1 MNAGKFRCRL
11 RMVSLASLACCAAAC
26 SRPTTPSVPQQLLY
40 ASLPEQH
47 SVEIFALSADAPAA
61 PVATIKEAPEDIPID
76 VGKDLLDEISIGNQ
90 NGNVKVYV
98 EHNGEYQLVRHIEG
112 AHTKLRHLNA
122 MAVDQGGGLYI
133 ADAGRGHGDP
143 SIVVFAANLTGNVL
157 PDHIISGPHTGLT
170 TPTGIAIDAT
180 GRTFVA
186 DHDSGK
192 VLIFE
197 ANTRG
202 DTPPIATIDGLPKPN
217 RVFIDQELNLYV
229 DSGSNH
235 SITAFIPEGPQNWS
249 RTATITATELQDP
262 QGMAVDASGRV
273 AAAIP
278 GGIIFFAANAD
289 GANVPVQS
297 LKGPAP
303 FNPAGILIR

>member
-1 MNAGKFRCRL
+1 MDARKFRCRL
-11 RMVSLASLACCAAAC
+11 KLVLLVAVGCCAMAC
-26 SRPTTPSVPQQLLY
+26 SHATPPPASTQLIY
-40 ASLPEQH
+40 ASLPDQH
-47 SVEIFALSADAPAA
+47 AVMIFPLAADAAA
-61 PVATIKEAPEDIPID
+61 IPIATIKEAQEDVPID
-76 VGKDLLDEISIGNQ
+76 VGKDLLGEVSVANQ
-90 NGNVKVYV
+90 NGNVRVYI

-112 AHTKLRHLNA
+112 AHTNLHHINA

-133 ADAGRGHGDP
+133 ADAGSGHGGA

-192 VLIFE
+192 ILIFE
-197 ANTRG
+197 ANSHG
-202 DTPPIATIDGLPKPN
+202 DTPPIATIDGLAQPN
-217 RVFIDQELNLYV
+217 RVFIDSELNLYV
-229 DSGSNH
+229 DSGLNH
-235 SITAFIPEGPQNWS
+235 TITAFIPEGPENWS
-249 RTATITATELQDP
+249 RTATITASELQDP

-273 AAAIP
+273 AAAVP
-278 GGIIFFAANAD
+278 GGIIFFAAAAD
-289 GANVPVQS
+289 GPSASVQS

>member
-1 MNAGKFRCRL
+1 MDPGKFRCRWRL
-11 RMVSLASLACCAAAC
+11 VLLAAVASCAMACSHGTPPPASTQLIYASVPDQHAVMIFPVAADAAA
-26 SRPTTPSVPQQLLY
+26 TP
-40 ASLPEQH
+40 
-47 SVEIFALSADAPAA
+47 I
-61 PVATIKEAPEDIPID
+61 ATIQEPKEDIPID
-76 VGKDLLDEISIGNQ
+76 VGKDLLAEVSVANQ

-112 AHTKLRHLNA
+112 AHTKLQHLNA

-133 ADAGRGHGDP
+133 ADAGSGHGDA

-157 PDHIISGPHTGLT
+157 PDHIISGPHTGVT

-192 VLIFE
+192 ILIFD
-197 ANTRG
+197 ANTHG
-202 DTPPIATIDGLPKPN
+202 DTPPIATIDGLAQPD

-229 DSGSNH
+229 DSGLNH
-235 SITAFIPEGPQNWS
+235 KIAAFIPEGPQNWTRS
-249 RTATITATELQDP
+249 ATITASELQDP
-262 QGMAVDASGRV
+262 QGMAADAGGRV

-278 GGIIFFAANAD
+278 GGIVFFPANAE
-289 GANVPVQS
+289 GASAAVQL

>member
-1 MNAGKFRCRL
+1 MDPGKFRCRL
-11 RMVSLASLACCAAAC
+11 KLVLLVAVAWWAPAC
-26 SRPTTPSVPQQLLY
+26 SRPAAPRQFVY

-47 SVEIFALSADAPAA
+47 SVAIFDLAAATSAE
-61 PVATIKEAPEDIPID
+61 PVATIKEAPEDIPVD
-76 VGKDLLDEISIGNQ
+76 VGKDLLDEVSVANQ
-90 NGNVKVYV
+90 NGNVKVYI
-98 EHNGEYQLVRHIEG
+98 EHNGEYHLVRHIEG
-112 AHTKLRHLNA
+112 PHTKLHHLKA

-133 ADAGRGHGDP
+133 ADAGSGPGEAR
-143 SIVVFAANLTGNVL
+143 IIVFAANLTGNVL
-157 PDHIISGPHTGLT
+157 PDHVIGGPHTGLT

-192 VLIFE
+192 ILIFD

-202 DTPPIATIDGLPKPN
+202 DTPPIATIEGLAQPD
-217 RVFIDQELNLYV
+217 RVVIDAELNLYV
-229 DSGSNH
+229 DSGLSH
-235 SITAFIPEGPQNWS
+235 TITAFIPEGPQNWTRS
-249 RTATITATELQDP
+249 AAITAPDLQDP
-262 QGMAVDASGRV
+262 QGLAVDASGRV

-289 GANVPVQS
+289 GPSAPVQT